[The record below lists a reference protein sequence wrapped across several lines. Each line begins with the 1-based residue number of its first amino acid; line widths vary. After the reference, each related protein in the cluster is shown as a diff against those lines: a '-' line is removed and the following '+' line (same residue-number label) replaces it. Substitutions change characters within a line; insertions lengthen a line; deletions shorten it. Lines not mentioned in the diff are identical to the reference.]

1 MLEKLKK
8 RKKRILIVKTKDSL
22 DIVNELIFSKNSEA
36 QPVTPSF
43 DSFETAK
50 AWLKNNKAK
59 LKDGQYFLASVDSN
73 GKVTL
78 EKKIK

>member
-1 MLEKLKK
+1 MLKRIKQKK
-8 RKKRILIVKTKDSL
+8 RQILIVKDKDSL
-22 DIVNELIFSKNSEA
+22 SIVNELIFSKNSEA